1 MQTNRTNIAITP
13 AEAAELSGALFS
25 SGSAA
30 AHELAPIFA
39 DIASGRLTSVEL
51 MLAGSQPG
59 SAAEP
64 IVIDGLSIDLAS
76 RTVKVLGVPASLT
89 PKEFDILAFLATNRG
104 TVFSKEEIYRAVWRD
119 EYLLDDS
126 NIMAFVRKI
135 RKKIEPEPD
144 NPRYLLTVWG
154 VGYKM
159 TEGRFGLLPPP
170 IESSRTILAES
181 QESRKKPAMCL
192 VLRLFYAV
200 NSRRREGEV
209 RTLSGSDST
218 GSAGRCASP
227 RSHLV
232 KDRRS

>member
-1 MQTNRTNIAITP
+1 MRTNRTNIAITP

-30 AHELAPIFA
+30 ALELAPIFA
-39 DIASGRLTSVEL
+39 DIASGGLTSVEL

-59 SAAEP
+59 SGTEP
-64 IVIDGLSIDLAS
+64 IVIDRLSIDLAS
-76 RTVKVLGVPASLT
+76 RTVKVLGAPVSLT

-159 TEGRFGLLPPP
+159 TE
-170 IESSRTILAES
+170 
-181 QESRKKPAMCL
+181 
-192 VLRLFYAV
+192 
-200 NSRRREGEV
+200 
-209 RTLSGSDST
+209 
-218 GSAGRCASP
+218 
-227 RSHLV
+227 
-232 KDRRS
+232 

>member
-1 MQTNRTNIAITP
+1 MRTNRTNIAITP

-30 AHELAPIFA
+30 ALELAPIFA

-59 SAAEP
+59 SGTEP
-64 IVIDGLSIDLAS
+64 IVIDRLSIDLAS
-76 RTVKVLGVPASLT
+76 RTVKVLGVPVSLT

-159 TEGRFGLLPPP
+159 TE
-170 IESSRTILAES
+170 
-181 QESRKKPAMCL
+181 
-192 VLRLFYAV
+192 
-200 NSRRREGEV
+200 
-209 RTLSGSDST
+209 
-218 GSAGRCASP
+218 
-227 RSHLV
+227 
-232 KDRRS
+232 

>member
-1 MQTNRTNIAITP
+1 
-13 AEAAELSGALFS
+13 
-25 SGSAA
+25 
-30 AHELAPIFA
+30 
-39 DIASGRLTSVEL
+39 

-59 SAAEP
+59 SGTEP
-64 IVIDGLSIDLAS
+64 IVIDRLSIDLAS
-76 RTVKVLGVPASLT
+76 RTVKVLGAPVSLT

-159 TEGRFGLLPPP
+159 TE
-170 IESSRTILAES
+170 
-181 QESRKKPAMCL
+181 
-192 VLRLFYAV
+192 
-200 NSRRREGEV
+200 
-209 RTLSGSDST
+209 
-218 GSAGRCASP
+218 
-227 RSHLV
+227 
-232 KDRRS
+232 

>member
-1 MQTNRTNIAITP
+1 MRTNRTNIAITP

-30 AHELAPIFA
+30 ALELAPIFA

-59 SAAEP
+59 SGTEP
-64 IVIDGLSIDLAS
+64 IVIDRLSIDLAS

-159 TEGRFGLLPPP
+159 TE
-170 IESSRTILAES
+170 
-181 QESRKKPAMCL
+181 
-192 VLRLFYAV
+192 
-200 NSRRREGEV
+200 
-209 RTLSGSDST
+209 
-218 GSAGRCASP
+218 
-227 RSHLV
+227 
-232 KDRRS
+232 